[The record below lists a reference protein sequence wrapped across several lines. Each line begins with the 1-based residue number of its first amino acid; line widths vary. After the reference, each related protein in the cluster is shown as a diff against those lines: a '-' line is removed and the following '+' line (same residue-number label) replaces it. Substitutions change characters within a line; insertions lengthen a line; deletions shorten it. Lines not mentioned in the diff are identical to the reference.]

1 MNNIFPW
8 RDKKVTVVCVTIIAT
23 IIVMAT
29 SYYSWNGN
37 LNRTHAGLQF
47 VSYQRKIEEMSIALL
62 KKQTLEDIL
71 PFLTPPVVITTANF
85 GYLQIV
91 NNFLKSIKKVGVN
104 VSIVLVCEDDLLY
117 NHFHNRKDIN
127 AVITKFTTNIKK
139 VQKFRTSTFNEIVNR
154 RISHVLQLLNNGLDT
169 FYLDSDTIWLQNPFP
184 YFDEEADLFVQQEKG
199 IPYCSGMFFIRAT
212 GPSIRMVTH
221 WEALDKHKYNNQYSY
236 NKAIKETTGLRV
248 KGLPTQK
255 FVGGEIYFKNLI
267 PWSERNPAPVI
278 VHATWRLGPESKIK
292 QLQKCGLWFLNETEM
307 V

>member
-1 MNNIFPW
+1 M
-8 RDKKVTVVCVTIIAT
+8 
-23 IIVMAT
+23 
-29 SYYSWNGN
+29 
-37 LNRTHAGLQF
+37 QF
-47 VSYQRKIEEMSIALL
+47 VPYQRKIEEMSIALL
-62 KKQTLEDIL
+62 KKRTLEDIL
-71 PFLTPPVVITTANF
+71 PFLTSPVVITTANF
-85 GYLQIV
+85 GYLKIV
-91 NNFLKSIKKVGVN
+91 NNFLKSIEKVGVN
-104 VSIVLVCEDDLLY
+104 VSIVLVCEDNLLY

-127 AVITKFTTNIKK
+127 AVITKFDTNIKK

-169 FYLDSDTIWLQNPFP
+169 FYLDSDTIWLQDPFP
-184 YFDEEADLFVQQEKG
+184 YFDEEADLFAQQEKG

-212 GPSIRMVTH
+212 DASIRMITY

-236 NKAIKETTGLRV
+236 NKAIKETMGLRV
-248 KGLPTQK
+248 TGLPTQK

-267 PWSERNPAPVI
+267 PWSKRNPAPVI